1 MKNLLK
7 KVMFAGAF
15 VLVGTAVAGAAENA
29 ANLANVTVN
38 NSGLC
43 DLIIQMQNVF
53 KILRTLAFV
62 GAAFVVA
69 QWAWSYIK
77 AGDVKMDEL
86 KDKGTGLL
94 VGFILLFAIG
104 AVLSFVLSSTG
115 MEAIGCKEQ
124 LLSGW
129 NSL

>member
-7 KVMFAGAF
+7 KVIFAGAF

>member
-62 GAAFVVA
+62 GAAFLVA

-77 AGDVKMDEL
+77 AGDVKMDDL

-115 MEAIGCKEQ
+115 I
-124 LLSGW
+124 LLS
-129 NSL
+129 

>member
-15 VLVGTAVAGAAENA
+15 VLVGTAVAGAGENA

-62 GAAFVVA
+62 GAAFLVA

-77 AGDVKMDEL
+77 AGDVKMDDL

-124 LLSGW
+124 LLGGW
-129 NSL
+129 NNL